1 MANGLLI
8 ESGSKFIYMCG
19 YTGRVCT
26 LIKNLKCYL
35 LRIQQY
41 TVNTTYNNIYI
52 VDYHGSIPIKE
63 RSLPNCFYSESCV
76 HCTEIINKECEM
88 WCKCKTF
95 YNEIITF
102 LI

>member
-63 RSLPNCFYSESCV
+63 RSLPNCSVLWELSPL
-76 HCTEIINKECEM
+76 HKDKLKDCEM
-88 WCKCKTF
+88 CGKLK
-95 YNEIITF
+95 NRGH
-102 LI
+102 LMP